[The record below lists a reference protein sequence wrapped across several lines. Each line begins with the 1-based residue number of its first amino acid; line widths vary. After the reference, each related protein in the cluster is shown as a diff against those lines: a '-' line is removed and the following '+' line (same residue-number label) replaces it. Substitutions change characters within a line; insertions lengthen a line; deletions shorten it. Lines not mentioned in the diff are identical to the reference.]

1 MSLSRRL
8 ELLEWAHGAGAWV
21 LERDDNSEF
30 RYAGRPLTPLHDL
43 DPSGRVIYMGSFANS
58 MFTSLRMGYVVVP
71 PSLVDPF
78 CGARSIIDW
87 SSPTVTQAVLAD
99 FIGEGH
105 FASHLRR
112 MRLVYEAR
120 RNALIEAVE
129 AELDGGLEL
138 SPVEAGI
145 QLIGWLPDGLD
156 DNAVSRAADAR
167 GVSVVPLS
175 FYYRAPP
182 RRKGLFLGFGGTPP
196 DQMRANVRRL
206 AEAIHAVQ
214 NLPRN

>member
-1 MSLSRRL
+1 MGNLLRHHLPDTGGQLESASRQTTYS
-8 ELLEWAHGAGAWV
+8 HY
-21 LERDDNSEF
+21 S
-30 RYAGRPLTPLHDL
+30 
-43 DPSGRVIYMGSFANS
+43 PSGRVIYIGSFTHS
-58 MFTSLRMGYVVVP
+58 MFSSLRVGYMVVP

-78 CGARSIIDW
+78 CGARSISDW
-87 SSPTVTQAVLAD
+87 SSPTVTQAILAD
-99 FIGEGH
+99 FIGEGY

-120 RNALIEAVE
+120 RNALTESVD

-138 SPVEAGI
+138 SQTEAGI

-156 DNAVSRAADAR
+156 DNAVSRAAAAR

-175 FYYRAPP
+175 FYYRAATP
-182 RRKGLFLGFGGTPP
+182 RRGGLFLGFGGTTP

-206 AEAIHAVQ
+206 AEAIHSVQ
-214 NLPRN
+214 NLGRSRTG